1 MHWFKFSRAYIY
13 PNQQKEDILLQYIGP
28 KTLPLSPLKYV
39 AVIELSGGLFIP
51 FETMIYDNTLIC
63 LFQGKEDRCSKL
75 KTISFGY
82 QKSDKETQIQQIII
96 KNQNPTNI
104 TF

>member
-1 MHWFKFSRAYIY
+1 
-13 PNQQKEDILLQYIGP
+13 
-28 KTLPLSPLKYV
+28 
-39 AVIELSGGLFIP
+39 
-51 FETMIYDNTLIC
+51 MIYDNTLIC